1 MANQSNYLDA
11 RLNFGKAEFESR
23 NLVEQKRKGSALKS
37 DQLQIAMFSI
47 HSCPIG
53 ELGTK
58 NTGGMSVYIREL
70 ARQLGS
76 RGHWIDIYTRL
87 NGSKHNQI
95 IDLYE
100 NVRLIHLSAG
110 NNGHVSKLALYY
122 YLSEFLRALEQ
133 FKQQE
138 NLHYDLI
145 HSHYWLSGRLGSW
158 LQERW
163 NLPHIVMFHTLGT
176 VKNIAGVA
184 DQEPDLRIATEKKL
198 AKTCQRILAPTA
210 TEKNN
215 LLTYYDA
222 QAGKIG
228 VVPCGVNLDLFQPI
242 DRAAARQRLGF
253 DDNES
258 IVLYVG
264 RFDPIKGIDRL
275 LEAMTHL
282 RHHRRLRLVIVGG
295 DGPDTPEYQ
304 NLQKL
309 ARRLGI
315 QNMVTFVG
323 RIEQKHLPPYYSA
336 ADILVVPSYYESFGL
351 VGLESLAC
359 GTPVVATE
367 VGAMRSIV
375 QDDETGQIVTHPA
388 PHTLAQA
395 IETFI
400 TPAGSK
406 KLSSDRIR
414 ASVLKFGWANVAAAV
429 IDEYDQLF
437 KQIDFE
443 VPGKASAKASS
454 L

>member
-1 MANQSNYLDA
+1 LS
-11 RLNFGKAEFESR
+11 K
-23 NLVEQKRKGSALKS
+23 KREGTAVKP

-47 HSCPIG
+47 HSSPIG

-70 ARQLGS
+70 ARQLGA
-76 RGHWIDIYTRL
+76 RGHCIDIYTRL

-95 IDLYE
+95 IDLDD

-110 NNGHVSKLALYY
+110 NNGYVHKLKLYY
-122 YLSEFLRALEQ
+122 YLSDFFRALQQ
-133 FKQQE
+133 FREQE

-158 LQERW
+158 VQDRW

-176 VKNIAGVA
+176 VKNNAGVA

-198 AKTCQRILAPTA
+198 AKTCQRILTPTA
-210 TEKNN
+210 GEKNN
-215 LLTYYDA
+215 LLTYYNA
-222 QAGKIG
+222 PAVKIG
-228 VVPCGVNLDLFQPI
+228 VVPCGVNLDLFQPM

-258 IVLYVG
+258 IALYVG

-275 LEAMTHL
+275 LEAMAHL
-282 RHHRRLRLVIVGG
+282 RHHRRLRLVIIGG

-309 ARRLGI
+309 ARKSGI
-315 QNMVTFVG
+315 QNTVTFVG
-323 RIEQKHLPPYYSA
+323 RIEQKYLSPYYSA
-336 ADILVVPSYYESFGL
+336 ADVLVIPSYYESFGL

-367 VGAMRSIV
+367 VGAMRSILRNGK
-375 QDDETGQIVTHPA
+375 TGQIVADANPRS
-388 PHTLAQA
+388 LAQA
-395 IETFI
+395 IDAFI
-400 TPAGSK
+400 TRPGSK
-406 KLSSDRIR
+406 KWSTDMIR

-429 IDEYDQLF
+429 IDEYDTLF
-437 KQIDFE
+437 SQMNFK
-443 VPGKASAKASS
+443 VPSNAPANVSCR
-454 L
+454 

>member
-1 MANQSNYLDA
+1 LS
-11 RLNFGKAEFESR
+11 E
-23 NLVEQKRKGSALKS
+23 KREGTALKP

-47 HSCPIG
+47 HSSPIG

-70 ARQLGS
+70 ARQLGA
-76 RGHWIDIYTRL
+76 RGHCIDIYTRL

-95 IDLYE
+95 IDLDD

-110 NNGHVSKLALYY
+110 NNGYVHKLALYY
-122 YLSEFLRALEQ
+122 YLSDFFRALQ
-133 FKQQE
+133 RFKQQE
-138 NLHYDLI
+138 SLDYDLI
-145 HSHYWLSGRLGSW
+145 HSHYWLSGRLGS
-158 LQERW
+158 QVQDRW

-210 TEKNN
+210 REKNN
-215 LLTYYDA
+215 LLTYYNA
-222 QAGKIG
+222 PAEKIG
-228 VVPCGVNLDLFQPI
+228 VVPCGVNLDLFQPM

-275 LEAMTHL
+275 LKAATHL
-282 RHHRRLRLVIVGG
+282 QDHRLRLVIIGG

-304 NLQKL
+304 NLQKMT
-309 ARRLGI
+309 RKLGL
-315 QNMVTFVG
+315 QNTVTFVG

-336 ADILVVPSYYESFGL
+336 ADVLVVPSHYESFGL

-359 GTPVVATE
+359 GTPVVAAD
-367 VGAMRSIV
+367 VGAMRGILR
-375 QDDETGQIVTHPA
+375 DGETGQIVTPA
-388 PHTLAQA
+388 DPRALAQA

-400 TPAGSK
+400 TGSGPK
-406 KLSSDRIR
+406 KLSADMIR
-414 ASVLKFGWANVAAAV
+414 ASVLKFGWSNVAAAV
-429 IDEYDQLF
+429 IDEYDMLF
-437 KQIDFE
+437 QQMNYEALDN
-443 VPGKASAKASS
+443 ASAKVSS
-454 L
+454 R